1 MLRIVFVSG
10 HDVVQLTAK
19 WPEWQSVKIHYK
31 ELYAAKDFD
40 VVVAA
45 RPRERSLARDI
56 AKLLRTKKIEDPGF
70 CLYVELS
77 GELLRSH
84 SWCPWAN
91 WIWNWSSLGKPG
103 CPDHASPIYLCD
115 VVPDEAIREV
125 MREFLKGIPE
135 PYRMRAP
142 FGWPGGKGRIA
153 SWVVRYIP
161 QGKIYVE
168 PFAGAASVFWHRT
181 KPFLSKVL
189 NGSDEKTVHLYHF
202 LQGKAKYYEE
212 LARRL
217 ICMGVFSPRAQGG
230 LSNTKR
236 IQCQRNR
243 AGSNVLCLS
252 EPRFCGHREGIRR
265 ETGTVW

>member
-1 MLRIVFVSG
+1 
-10 HDVVQLTAK
+10 
-19 WPEWQSVKIHYK
+19 
-31 ELYAAKDFD
+31 
-40 VVVAA
+40 VA
-45 RPRERSLARDI
+45 
-56 AKLLRTKKIEDPGF
+56 
-70 CLYVELS
+70 
-77 GELLRSH
+77 
-84 SWCPWAN
+84 
-91 WIWNWSSLGKPG
+91 
-103 CPDHASPIYLCD
+103 
-115 VVPDEAIREV
+115 PDEAIREV
-125 MREFLKGIPE
+125 MREFLKPIPE

-153 SWVVRYIP
+153 SWVVQYIP

-189 NGSDEKTVHLYHF
+189 KESDEKTVHLYHF

-217 ICMGVFSPRAQGG
+217 MCMGVFSLRAQGV

-236 IQCQRNR
+236 VQRQRNR

-265 ETGTVW
+265 ETGTVC